1 MAMLVNGI
9 KASNVEQIIL
19 SFDLKYTMSLSD
31 FVFSLIKISP
41 HYIHSDLVVS
51 TRRIYFLLLKYED
64 YLYLKYMFLEQMLK
78 SLEEDTLYN
87 KINKYTI

>member
-1 MAMLVNGI
+1 MLVNGI

-31 FVFSLIKISP
+31 FVFFLIMISP

-51 TRRIYFLLLKYED
+51 TRRIYFLSQNFLSNLLINFMTTF
-64 YLYLKYMFLEQMLK
+64 YL
-78 SLEEDTLYN
+78 N
-87 KINKYTI
+87 